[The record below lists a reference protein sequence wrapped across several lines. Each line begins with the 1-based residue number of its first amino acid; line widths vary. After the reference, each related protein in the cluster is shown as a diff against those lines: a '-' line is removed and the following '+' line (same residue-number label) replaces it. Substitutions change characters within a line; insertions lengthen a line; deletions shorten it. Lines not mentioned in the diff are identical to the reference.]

1 MHVPVKAQRRPRPAV
16 GLHALHEHTAI
27 FSVVEALHS
36 TPKIRHA
43 LPVAFWGLLDFVVT
57 CFVSPAA
64 SCLGQNIFRPMLE
77 FCKTVLKRVSFDR
90 QLFARE
96 LTKSFSWLPHDEA
109 LALKS
114 WALATYSSKHTQL
127 ILTAFATA
135 QALKG

>member
-1 MHVPVKAQRRPRPAV
+1 
-16 GLHALHEHTAI
+16 
-27 FSVVEALHS
+27 
-36 TPKIRHA
+36 
-43 LPVAFWGLLDFVVT
+43 
-57 CFVSPAA
+57 
-64 SCLGQNIFRPMLE
+64 MLE

-96 LTKSFSWLPHDEA
+96 LTKSFSWLPQDEA

-114 WALATYSSKHTQL
+114 WALTTYSNKHTQV